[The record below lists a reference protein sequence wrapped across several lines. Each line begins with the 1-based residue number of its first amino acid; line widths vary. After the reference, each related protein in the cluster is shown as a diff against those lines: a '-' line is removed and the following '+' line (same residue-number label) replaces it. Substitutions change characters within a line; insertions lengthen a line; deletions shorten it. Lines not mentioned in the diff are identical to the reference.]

1 MSHFSSYKCIKN
13 KFDRIMKRKFK
24 QFYQYQQNK
33 LLNTK
38 KSMTYGIEIKVLA
51 GNGYK
56 YGGG

>member
-1 MSHFSSYKCIKN
+1 
-13 KFDRIMKRKFK
+13 MKRKFK

-51 GNGYK
+51 ENGYK
-56 YGGG
+56 CGGG